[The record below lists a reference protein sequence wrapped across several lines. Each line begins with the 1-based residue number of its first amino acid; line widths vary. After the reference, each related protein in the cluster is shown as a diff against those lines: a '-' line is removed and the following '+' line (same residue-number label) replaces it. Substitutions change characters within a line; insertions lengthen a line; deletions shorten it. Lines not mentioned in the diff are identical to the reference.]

1 MTDPIALTFDA
12 LYLTFT
18 GQAPIEAWFPLLKD
32 IATMLLDKVMEVI
45 LEVLM

>member
-1 MTDPIALTFDA
+1 MVDPFELTFDA

-32 IATMLLDKVMEVI
+32 IGMMLIEKFADI

>member
-18 GQAPIEAWFPLLKD
+18 GQAPIEAWFPLFRD
-32 IATMLLDKVMEVI
+32 IGMMLIEKIADI

>member
-18 GQAPIEAWFPLLKD
+18 GQAPIEAWFPLFKD
-32 IATMLLDKVMEVI
+32 IGMMLIEKFADI

>member
-18 GQAPIEAWFPLLKD
+18 GQAPVEVWFSLLKD
-32 IATMLLDKVMEVI
+32 LAMMFIDKVADV